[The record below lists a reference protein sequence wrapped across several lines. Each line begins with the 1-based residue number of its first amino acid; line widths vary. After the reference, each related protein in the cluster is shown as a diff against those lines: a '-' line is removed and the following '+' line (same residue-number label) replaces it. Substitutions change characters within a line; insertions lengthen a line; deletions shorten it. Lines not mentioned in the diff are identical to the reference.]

1 MSLVG
6 DKSKA
11 FAVRIVRL
19 YQYLQQ
25 EKKSLCC
32 QSSFSVPEPLLEQI

>member
-25 EKKSLCC
+25 EKNIIIISLDI
-32 QSSFSVPEPLLEQI
+32 S